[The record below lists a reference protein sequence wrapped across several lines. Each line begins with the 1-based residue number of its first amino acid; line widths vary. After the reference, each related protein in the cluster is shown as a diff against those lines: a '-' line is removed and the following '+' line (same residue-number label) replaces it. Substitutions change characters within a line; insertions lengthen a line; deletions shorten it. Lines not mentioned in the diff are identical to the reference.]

1 MNILNLLDKFLN
13 ARADDGRILINSD
26 FCVRLKTPMAGC
38 YECIERCPDLSIKI
52 TDAEIN
58 ILENCSNCNACLYL
72 CPNSVFYVKN
82 KNKKDEADKN
92 LKNFYFCGKTEKY
105 FKNFKISAAGANYL
119 IKCIYEL
126 EDVDIIS
133 SLKNRFDITFVSS
146 DCKSCRLKY
155 FHNKKIKRINEITKF
170 LNEENAFKEINAEDF
185 NFKEFEEKHNKEKG
199 VYNFNHTGDKASD
212 SEKDK
217 RSIENAGGVKTAGTL
232 DRREFFKNSFKSL
245 KDNAKKLAEN
255 VSIEDL
261 PLSELYSQF
270 IPAGKNDKNI
280 NYSLLKRQK
289 KIYKFLKEN
298 KELVP
303 LFNIKLPKINE
314 NCVFCSNC
322 WEMCPAGALIF
333 KENKIS
339 LEPFFCT
346 SCGLCKDIC
355 SFGAIRMY
363 KASDIKDI
371 SGEKILLLNKNNF

>member
-13 ARADDGRILINSD
+13 ANENDRRILINPD
-26 FCVRLKTPMAGC
+26 FCVRLKTPMSGC

-52 TDAEIN
+52 TDTEIN
-58 ILENCSNCNACLYL
+58 IQENCSNCNACLHM
-72 CPNSVFYVKN
+72 CPNSVFYVKD
-82 KNKKDEADKN
+82 KKDKTDKN
-92 LKNFYFCGKTEKY
+92 LENFYFCGKTEEY
-105 FKNFKISAAGANYL
+105 FKNSKIPAVGDNRF
-119 IKCIYEL
+119 IQCIYEL
-126 EDVDIIS
+126 EDVDLIY
-133 SLKNRFDITFVSS
+133 SLKNGFGITFVSS

-155 FHNKKIKRINEITKF
+155 FHNKKIKRINEIAKF
-170 LNEENAFKEINAEDF
+170 LNKENFFKEINAEDF
-185 NFKEFEEKHNKEKG
+185 NFKEFAEENSKKKKDA
-199 VYNFNHTGDKASD
+199 YNFKTADDKAGNKKTD
-212 SEKDK
+212 KEYIESE
-217 RSIENAGGVKTAGTL
+217 GGVKTAETL

-255 VSIEDL
+255 VSVEDL

-270 IPAGKNDKNI
+270 IHTEKNEKSV

-298 KELVP
+298 NEFLP
-303 LFNIKLPKINE
+303 LFNIRLPKING

-322 WEMCPAGALIF
+322 WEMCPTGALIF

-355 SFGAIRMY
+355 SFGALRMY
-363 KASDIKDI
+363 KASGIKDI
-371 SGEKILLLNKNNF
+371 SGEKTLIINKNNF

>member
-13 ARADDGRILINSD
+13 AKEDDGRILINPD

-52 TDAEIN
+52 TGAEIN

-72 CPNSVFYVKN
+72 CPNSVFYVK
-82 KNKKDEADKN
+82 KDKPDKN
-92 LKNFYFCGKTEKY
+92 LENFYFCCKTEEYLKE
-105 FKNFKISAAGANYL
+105 FKIPVNDNNNF

-126 EDVDIIS
+126 EDADIIS
-133 SLKNRFDITFVSS
+133 SVKNGSQITFVSS
-146 DCKSCRLKY
+146 GCKSCRLKY
-155 FHNKKIKRINEITKF
+155 FYNKKIKRIDEIKKF
-170 LNEENAFKEINAEDF
+170 LNEENAFKEIKAEDF
-185 NFKEFEEKHNKEKG
+185 NFKKFAAYKFKH
-199 VYNFNHTGDKASD
+199 TCDKAA
-212 SEKDK
+212 DK
-217 RSIENAGGVKTAGTL
+217 YKETDKKNNKNAGGVKTPETL

-270 IPAGKNDKNI
+270 INTGKKDKSV

-289 KIYKFLKEN
+289 KIYEFLKEN

-303 LFNIKLPKINE
+303 LFNIRLPKINE

-322 WEMCPAGALIF
+322 WEMCPTGALIF
-333 KENKIS
+333 KENKI
-339 LEPFFCT
+339 LLKPFFCT

-355 SFGAIRMY
+355 SFGALRMY
-363 KASDIKDI
+363 KAAGIKDI
-371 SGEKILLLNKNNF
+371 SGEKLLLLNKNNF